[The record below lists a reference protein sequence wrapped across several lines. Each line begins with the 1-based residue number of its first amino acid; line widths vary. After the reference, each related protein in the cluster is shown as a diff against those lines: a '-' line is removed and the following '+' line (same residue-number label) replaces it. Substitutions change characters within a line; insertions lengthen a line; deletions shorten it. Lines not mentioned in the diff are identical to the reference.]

1 MEANDPL
8 LLDIF
13 CSSLLQSDIAAVNW
27 GIPSTST
34 LPIMVCAFTAN
45 AAMTKNKLNII
56 FFISGI
62 FKLDNVFPVNT
73 ALFKQGYIKFNNIFQ
88 IALQN

>member
-34 LPIMVCAFTAN
+34 LPIMVCACTTQTTK
-45 AAMTKNKLNII
+45 TKN
-56 FFISGI
+56 
-62 FKLDNVFPVNT
+62 
-73 ALFKQGYIKFNNIFQ
+73 
-88 IALQN
+88 